1 MFDWLTHAVTG
12 SPVTYLVVALAAG
25 GDVLLPVI
33 PAETIVITAA
43 VLAAQGRLSIWL
55 IVVPVAVGAF
65 IGDNIAYWLGRGVG
79 DPIAERLF
87 RGEKARHRLEWAE
100 SAIRAH
106 GPLLVVVGR
115 FIPAGRTAATFAA
128 GTLCLGYRRFVLADA
143 AASGIWAV
151 YASMLGYL
159 GGSAFRDNTWEPLLL
174 SLGIAA
180 VITLAIEVWRR
191 HRRRQGKDLLGDDLR
206 DGRGRRAARR

>member
-79 DPIAERLF
+79 EIGRASCRER
-87 RGEKARHRLEWAE
+87 
-100 SAIRAH
+100 
-106 GPLLVVVGR
+106 V
-115 FIPAGRTAATFAA
+115 
-128 GTLCLGYRRFVLADA
+128 
-143 AASGIWAV
+143 
-151 YASMLGYL
+151 
-159 GGSAFRDNTWEPLLL
+159 
-174 SLGIAA
+174 
-180 VITLAIEVWRR
+180 
-191 HRRRQGKDLLGDDLR
+191 
-206 DGRGRRAARR
+206 